1 MPTKKGAPSLGFQ
14 SPVKAS
20 EKTMRRFGNGVRAA
34 ETEFA
39 DLIARETG
47 RPLWHARQEIAE
59 LVERVDKAIHAFSER
74 AGQRKLEGALGAR
87 MALRHKPH
95 GVMAVIGPHVM
106 PARIPADHIVPA
118 LLAGNGVVF
127 KPSEKAPATG
137 EMLVG
142 DAVQEIT
149 EYARK
154 IDADLIVVGHKHL
167 KGWAA
172 RWWRGSTS
180 ASLIEHSPCSVL
192 VVITQ

>member
-1 MPTKKGAPSLGFQ
+1 
-14 SPVKAS
+14 
-20 EKTMRRFGNGVRAA
+20 
-34 ETEFA
+34 
-39 DLIARETG
+39 
-47 RPLWHARQEIAE
+47 
-59 LVERVDKAIHAFSER
+59 
-74 AGQRKLEGALGAR
+74 
-87 MALRHKPH
+87 
-95 GVMAVIGPHVM
+95 
-106 PARIPADHIVPA
+106 
-118 LLAGNGVVF
+118 
-127 KPSEKAPATG
+127 
-137 EMLVG
+137 MLVG

>member
-1 MPTKKGAPSLGFQ
+1 MYQRILLAYDGSESGQKALLGC
-14 SPVKAS
+14 
-20 EKTMRRFGNGVRAA
+20 G
-34 ETEFA
+34 
-39 DLIARETG
+39 
-47 RPLWHARQEIAE
+47 EIAQWSQAQLF
-59 LVERVDKAIHAFSER
+59 LVAVMPSPAVYIAVDGGFYDSGRDEEDKQRFKAILEDGLR
-74 AGQRKLEGALGAR
+74 RLKEAG
-87 MALRHKPH
+87 HT
-95 GVMAVIGPHVM
+95 
-106 PARIPADHIVPA
+106 
-118 LLAGNGVVF
+118 
-127 KPSEKAPATG
+127 ATG